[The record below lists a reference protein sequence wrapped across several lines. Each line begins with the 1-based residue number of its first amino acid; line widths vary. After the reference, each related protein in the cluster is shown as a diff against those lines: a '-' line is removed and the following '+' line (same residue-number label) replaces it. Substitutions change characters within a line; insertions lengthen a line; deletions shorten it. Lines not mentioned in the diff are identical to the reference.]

1 MIRAVIRHRE
11 TNNKL
16 GWFTYTNNTNKALK
30 QFLNDCKSNYELEDL
45 ILSNNYKKKILR
57 YPDNKFNIFTK

>member
-11 TNNKL
+11 TNNEL
-16 GWFTYTNNTNKALK
+16 GWFTYTDDTNKALR

-45 ILSNNYKKKILR
+45 ILSDNYKKRIIR
-57 YPDNKFNIFTK
+57 YPENKFNIFTE

>member
-11 TNNKL
+11 TNNEL
-16 GWFTYTNNTNKALK
+16 GWFTYTDDTNKALR

-45 ILSNNYKKKILR
+45 ILSKNYKKKILR
-57 YPDNKFNIFTK
+57 YPENKFNIFTK

>member
-11 TNNKL
+11 TNNEL
-16 GWFTYTNNTNKALK
+16 GWFTYTDDTNKALK

>member
-1 MIRAVIRHRE
+1 MVRAVIRHRE
-11 TNNKL
+11 TNNEL
-16 GWFTYTNNTNKALK
+16 GWFTYTDDTNKALK

>member
-11 TNNKL
+11 TNNEL
-16 GWFTYTNNTNKALK
+16 GWFTYTDDTNKALR

-45 ILSNNYKKKILR
+45 ILSNNYRKKIIR
-57 YPDNKFNIFTK
+57 HHENKSNIFTE

>member
-11 TNNKL
+11 TNNEL
-16 GWFTYTNNTNKALK
+16 GWFTYTDDTNKALR